1 MAHGFGHTG
10 RMLANELRTADA
22 GQIMPSTVAQ
32 VTAVAAQT
40 EGVRLAE
47 LLAALQPNPTLV
59 EDALTDIL
67 TAAAAMPPDDI
78 TPDLPRIMQAWEP
91 VIAAIAAACKPGQ
104 QPTPGLRQFLDEQAK
119 EPDWAT
125 LIPVLRRILAG
136 DRDEASLLNC
146 LDPVDTAIARETL
159 SRVAK

>member
-1 MAHGFGHTG
+1 MGGDPTEQRAHRLAAALLYQLTGMAHGFGHTG

-91 VIAAIAAACKPGQ
+91 VIAAIAVACQPGQ
-104 QPTPGLRQFLDEQAK
+104 QPPPELLRFLDE
-119 EPDWAT
+119 
-125 LIPVLRRILAG
+125 
-136 DRDEASLLNC
+136 
-146 LDPVDTAIARETL
+146 REGNRTGQ
-159 SRVAK
+159 R